1 MSSEDMNKVDEQKQT
16 GEHIRLSQKS
26 HEMIAKI
33 KKNKPSQQ
41 DFGVEKWLS
50 IKDLK
55 IDKDT
60 QRDLQE
66 SQVEKIIRDFEP
78 SAFGRISV
86 SKRKDGYYITNG
98 QHRWIACKLLEIDQ
112 VPCLVVENNE
122 EEIEEIKKQD
132 ARQFLKINNNSQTV
146 RAIDK
151 YRIGTSAQMQDWLNV
166 KKVIEDNEC
175 KAGTSLNDINAI
187 ACIYK
192 YINSSTNPVTVKTK
206 MDQMT
211 KAIKILKNTVGT
223 ANITHLSLVAMCIFV
238 REYIDTELTTVDK
251 VIARFQKIN
260 IRMLI
265 SNAQTYKNNDS
276 RNNVVTYLAFC
287 FWQEYNNKCRKEKDK
302 LPNRIYM

>member
-1 MSSEDMNKVDEQKQT
+1 MSSEDINKIDERKQT

-33 KKNKPSQQ
+33 KKKKPSQS
-41 DFGVEKWLS
+41 DFGVEQWLS

-66 SQVEKIIRDFEP
+66 SQVEKIIRDFDP

-98 QHRWIACKLLEIDQ
+98 QHRWVACKFLEIDK
-112 VPCLVVENNE
+112 VPCLVVENKE
-122 EEIEEIKKQD
+122 EKLEEIKKQD

-151 YRIGTSAQMQDWLNV
+151 YRIGTSAQMEDWLNV

-223 ANITHLSLVAMCIFV
+223 ANITHLSLIAMCIFV
-238 REYIDTELTTVDK
+238 REYIDTGLTTLDK
-251 VIARFQKIN
+251 VISKFQKIN

-265 SNAQTYKNNDS
+265 TNAQTYKNNDS

-287 FWQEYNNKCRKEKDK
+287 YWQEYNNKCRKDKDK

>member
-1 MSSEDMNKVDEQKQT
+1 MSSEDIKKLEEQTKI

-26 HEMIAKI
+26 HEMIQKF
-33 KKNKPSQQ
+33 KKNKPSQN
-41 DFGVEKWLS
+41 DFGVEQWIN

-66 SQVEKIIRDFEP
+66 TQVEKIIRDFEP

-98 QHRWIACKLLEIDQ
+98 QHRWIACKLLEIEE
-112 VPCLVVENNE
+112 VPCLVVENKE
-122 EEIEEIKKQD
+122 EDIELMKKQD

-151 YRIGTSAQMQDWLNV
+151 YRIGTSAQMEDWLNV
-166 KKVIEDNEC
+166 KKVIEDNDC

-192 YINSSTNPVTVKTK
+192 YINSSTNPVTVKSK
-206 MDQMT
+206 MDHMT

-223 ANITHLSLVAMCIFV
+223 PNITHLSLIAMCIFV
-238 REYIDTELTTVDK
+238 REYIETDLTTIDK

-265 SNAQTYKNNDS
+265 TNAQSYKNNDS
-276 RNNVVTYLAFC
+276 RNNIVTYLAFC
-287 FWQEYNNKCRKEKDK
+287 FWQEYNNKCRKDKDK